1 MCSLWRPPK
10 APPWLQSLAEPPP
23 TAPSPP
29 PFASGVSSPTYQTS
43 VTTVL
48 SNHCCNCLETSF
60 SCLPLLLLLLLL
72 LRAMFRAPLSPGD
85 SLLCLLKARTSDF
98 CAILTIWEMR
108 RWGDTWSASWGHPQ
122 RAPACTSRPPWSSC
136 CNGRQVFSPV
146 CCSGTCPC
154 NRPCEEYTHVNA
166 SYQMESYSCKH

>member
-1 MCSLWRPPK
+1 MCSLWCPPK

-29 PFASGVSSPTYQTS
+29 PFASGVSSPMYQTS

-60 SCLPLLLLLLLL
+60 SCLPLLLLLLRL

-85 SLLCLLKARTSDF
+85 SLLCLLKARTSGF
-98 CAILTIWEMR
+98 CVILRNEKVGTPDQPPGVILR
-108 RWGDTWSASWGHPQ
+108 GLLLAPVVHPGALVVPAGKSFRQSAVREHAHVT
-122 RAPACTSRPPWSSC
+122 APVK
-136 CNGRQVFSPV
+136 N
-146 CCSGTCPC
+146 
-154 NRPCEEYTHVNA
+154 TH
-166 SYQMESYSCKH
+166 M